1 MKTLKRTLIPILSA
15 AMLLTATPIS
25 AVDSTINVTVDGT
38 AVDFP
43 DQKPIIRND
52 RTLVPIRFIAES
64 LGYDVEWD
72 SIENA
77 AVIDDGRVKLWIGT
91 DKAELDREPTRS
103 K

>member
-15 AMLLTATPIS
+15 AMLLTATIPVS
-25 AVDSTINVTVDGT
+25 AANITESAIKVTVDGT

-43 DQKPIIRND
+43 DQTPLIQNA

-64 LGYDVEWD
+64 LGYDVEWE

-77 AVIDDGRVKLWIGT
+77 AVIDNGRVKLWIGT
-91 DKAELDREPTRS
+91 D
-103 K
+103 